1 MKKLLSLKSLIIVGL
16 IGSFFS
22 AAAQSDKNKE
32 VSKTLFFTA
41 NTGFKKNSAS
51 KEVLKAITKA
61 SQEAKNASFVLIG
74 NLTPKGGFPPEDK
87 EKKRQEIKEY
97 LQEELL
103 NPLADFNGNLI
114 FGPGV
119 NEWNKEGHENIDD
132 MESFLQ
138 DNSNSDFWPDDGC
151 ASENETLSDEVELIM
166 VDSEWFL
173 EDWDRHPYINN
184 KCDIKTREQFFIEFK
199 DDIKDAQGKTVIVV
213 VHHPIMSSSK
223 LGFFD
228 KLGGFNSQAYYG
240 VERQELAGRMETL
253 ASQFEDVIFVSGHDK
268 NLQYLED
275 DGIPQIIS
283 GTAVTNT
290 QKVKKDKEP

>member
-1 MKKLLSLKSLIIVGL
+1 MKKLLGFQWLLLLLFLGTSISSVAQKST
-16 IGSFFS
+16 S
-22 AAAQSDKNKE
+22 KE

-41 NTGFKKNSAS
+41 NTGFKKKSAS
-51 KEVLKAITKA
+51 KEVLEAITKA
-61 SQEAKNASFVLIG
+61 SQNSENASFILIG
-74 NLTPKGGFPPEDK
+74 NLTPKGGFAQRDQD
-87 EKKRQEIKEY
+87 EKRDEIKTY
-97 LQEELL
+97 LKEELL

-138 DNSNSDFWPDDGC
+138 DNSNSDFWPNDGC

-173 EDWDRHPYINN
+173 EDWNEHPYINN

-199 DDIKDAQGKTVIVV
+199 DDIKDAQGKTVVVV
-213 VHHPIMSSSK
+213 VHHPIMSSTK
-223 LGFFD
+223 LGLFE
-228 KLGGFNSQAYYG
+228 KMGGFTSQSYYS

-253 ASQFEDVIFVSGHDK
+253 ASQFEDVIFCIGSR
-268 NLQYLED
+268 
-275 DGIPQIIS
+275 
-283 GTAVTNT
+283 
-290 QKVKKDKEP
+290 